1 MFFLIFKDGRSQ
13 FSFELINLA
22 LKDFEKGFQRFQ
34 FEKGVRNFP
43 IKVHQSQVLVTIEN
57 LNQNNARPLESSMAE
72 MAVQGL
78 HEFWPCN
85 SKQRNYFR
93 FSIDANQ

>member
-43 IKVHQSQVLVTIEN
+43 IKVNQSQVLVTI
-57 LNQNNARPLESSMAE
+57 A
-72 MAVQGL
+72 
-78 HEFWPCN
+78 
-85 SKQRNYFR
+85 FR
-93 FSIDANQ
+93 LLKHLRRSLKKRLKSIK